1 MGDWDNGL
9 LIRFALR
16 TPEPNYAERPAAK
29 TYRSVPQALVDD
41 LRSLHERLPAPQTTE
56 MGMAAPSALRLNVA
70 CWEQCQQYGD
80 WLRRK
85 CDPGQDTEL
94 DDRLKGVY
102 GRMHVQ
108 AFKLA
113 SLFAALDW
121 LKTSDDVPTVTVDHW
136 NAGQALAEDW
146 RQSAHHLLEQLDR
159 SGEATIERRQQERM
173 MNGIRAKEQQ
183 GIELRDLYRQ
193 MHITAKVGRQVAQ
206 ELVKAGLVVEAR
218 INGAEAYTAIEYL
231 SAE

>member
-1 MGDWDNGL
+1 MGL
-9 LIRFALR
+9 
-16 TPEPNYAERPAAK
+16 T
-29 TYRSVPQALVDD
+29 
-41 LRSLHERLPAPQTTE
+41 AP
-56 MGMAAPSALRLNVA
+56 GALRLKVE
-70 CWEQCQQYGD
+70 CWEPCQQYGD

-113 SLFAALDW
+113 ALFAALDW
-121 LKTSDDVPTVTVDHW
+121 VKTSDETPTVTVDHW
-136 NAGQALAEDW
+136 QAAQALAEGW
-146 RQSAHHLLEQLDR
+146 RGSATVCWSSLTAAGSHHRTSPAGTDAKQYP
-159 SGEATIERRQQERM
+159 GE
-173 MNGIRAKEQQ
+173 GQQ

-218 INGAEAYTAIEYL
+218 ISGAEAYTAIEYL
-231 SAE
+231 AVQ